1 MRIFPSIALGLLAT
15 TATAQSGQVE
25 NCWSDRISVEP
36 LEFSKAVIE
45 DREVKARVTYHE
57 SADVPLS
64 AMEIAFEIW
73 SDKRPLP
80 LYSSHLRDLRSIDGG
95 MMPGESLVTSD
106 YHFMDAREK
115 GLAEEAG
122 ELSVR
127 FEVQGAKG
135 VSGQP
140 LHCN

>member
-1 MRIFPSIALGLLAT
+1 MRIFPAIALGLLAT
-15 TATAQSGQVE
+15 SATAQSGQVE

-45 DREVKARVTYHE
+45 GREVKARVTYHE
-57 SADVPLS
+57 GAPLS

-95 MMPGESLVTSD
+95 LMLGESLVTSD

-115 GLAEEAG
+115 ALAEEAG

-127 FEVQGAKG
+127 FEVQGAKD
-135 VSGQP
+135 VSGQA
-140 LHCN
+140 LSCN